1 MAKTFVEIEL
11 DPFTLNTSIINMNQ
25 NLEFNQLFFIP
36 IHNNFSVLKIN
47 LKRLKP
53 SILGILQDVKS
64 SDLVKSFTIPLPYFR
79 DEGEKQFKFKLPMD
93 ELYAAGLIE
102 KQQIKSKSAEMVVFI
117 KDLTRLDTMWKEFP
131 NFGNNEEEEQKWQY
145 GYKEAKNLIIRLTK
159 VFTLVFQIYRIL
171 YNIFRYTYPWLS
183 DLAKYG
189 FLLVCLIYDI
199 KLAYSYLILAILGFL
214 FYTNP
219 WVLDHIHPRL
229 KEFLEKGTNP
239 NILEKPCIK
248 IRTKWE
254 EELYND
260 KIAKD
265 EDDGDIT
272 INPLVGA

>member
-102 KQQIKSKSAEMVVFI
+102 KQ
-117 KDLTRLDTMWKEFP
+117 
-131 NFGNNEEEEQKWQY
+131 
-145 GYKEAKNLIIRLTK
+145 
-159 VFTLVFQIYRIL
+159 
-171 YNIFRYTYPWLS
+171 
-183 DLAKYG
+183 
-189 FLLVCLIYDI
+189 
-199 KLAYSYLILAILGFL
+199 
-214 FYTNP
+214 
-219 WVLDHIHPRL
+219 
-229 KEFLEKGTNP
+229 
-239 NILEKPCIK
+239 
-248 IRTKWE
+248 
-254 EELYND
+254 
-260 KIAKD
+260 
-265 EDDGDIT
+265 
-272 INPLVGA
+272 